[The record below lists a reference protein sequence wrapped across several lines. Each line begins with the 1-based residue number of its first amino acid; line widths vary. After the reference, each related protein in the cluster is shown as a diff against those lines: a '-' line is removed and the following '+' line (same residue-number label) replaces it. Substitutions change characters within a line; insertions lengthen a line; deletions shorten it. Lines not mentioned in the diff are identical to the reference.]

1 MKLRGLSKSSIFFNI
16 LKRALYMVPL
26 SVGKNNFFV
35 ISRINMEPTHIFEEE
50 SSILT
55 SIENKEFVT
64 SRN

>member
-1 MKLRGLSKSSIFFNI
+1 
-16 LKRALYMVPL
+16 MVPL

-35 ISRINMEPTHIFEEE
+35 ISRINMELTHIFEQE
-50 SSILT
+50 SSIPT

>member
-1 MKLRGLSKSSIFFNI
+1 
-16 LKRALYMVPL
+16 MVPL